1 MAEAS
6 RITIRPVVAED
17 HETLKLWFENPENNS
32 MFTSEFRNIDEYNK
46 MFLLIALKRPENA
59 YYMVEDN
66 GVAVG
71 FVSLIHI
78 DATDRSGQLWYV
90 TGDKDMR
97 SKGVMTRAVSE
108 LLEIA
113 RQELGLR
120 TAYTWVAENN
130 IGSIRVLEKNGFS
143 MFGRQRKAF
152 FDGERFKDK
161 LWFDKIL
168 AE

>member
-1 MAEAS
+1 MADAS
-6 RITIRPVVAED
+6 GFAIRPVVAED
-17 HETLKLWFENPENNS
+17 HETLKPWFEDPENNR
-32 MFTSEFRNIDEYNK
+32 MFTSEFRNISEYNK

-59 YYMVEDN
+59 YYMVEHN

-90 TGDKDMR
+90 TGEKER
-97 SKGVMTRAVSE
+97 RGKGAMTAAVSK

-113 RQELGLR
+113 CDELDLH
-120 TAYTWVAENN
+120 TAYTWVAEEN

-143 MFGRQRKAF
+143 MFGRQREAF

-168 AE
+168 AK